1 MRDFGFERN
10 GFLALKKKKDLEA
23 KKPKDLQV
31 YPTLLPT
38 FGDYTED
45 LEGGG

>member
-10 GFLALKKKKDLEA
+10 GFIALKKKKDLEA
-23 KKPKDLQV
+23 RKLNDLQV
-31 YPTLLPT
+31 YPIPLPT

-45 LEGGG
+45 LECKG